1 MRSLSLIVLY
11 LHLDLDNIVCYLTPS
26 FSDFF
31 SLMIIQGLGD
41 NHSGVW
47 CWGPM
52 LLCYQIL
59 SPSIEDTVPKLLCS
73 SFSQHVTAHLGRCFC
88 NLHIQQLSIFFF
100 FFFRK
105 KRLESHWITPRS
117 VHSNHILIPWKGMH
131 ASQIYLS
138 QDKFLAFYGQDNSF
152 PSTTTIFCFFLCLK
166 VLTECPEGL
175 ISSLKIHFIILQ
187 DISDRQD

>member
-31 SLMIIQGLGD
+31 SPMIIQGLGD

-100 FFFRK
+100 FFLGRK
-105 KRLESHWITPRS
+105 DWSHTESYPEVFTLTTYWYPG
-117 VHSNHILIPWKGMH
+117 KGCMH
-131 ASQIYLS
+131 L
-138 QDKFLAFYGQDNSF
+138 K
-152 PSTTTIFCFFLCLK
+152 STYHK
-166 VLTECPEGL
+166 
-175 ISSLKIHFIILQ
+175 ISSWLSMDKIIHSHLLRPFFA
-187 DISDRQD
+187 SFFV